1 MRPAL
6 YALGAFRAAYL
17 LSRILPRQLCQAIA
31 TVVGRT
37 AYARIPSS
45 RDALRGNLQRVT
57 GLQSAELDA
66 LCSQNVSHFS
76 RMLADYF
83 FAAGRARTKTAEL
96 VDEWRGFEN
105 LEAARARGK
114 GVILVTAH
122 LGNWEL
128 GGNVIALEGLP
139 LTVITLD
146 EPSTELTRWRDEH
159 RQALGI
165 RTITVGPGHD
175 FAFVEMIQTL
185 RRNDLLAMLVDRPYA
200 GTGAPVQFFGAPTE
214 FSVGPARL
222 WEHTDAAVV
231 PAFVLQKENGRY
243 VSILD
248 PMLSLTR
255 TDDRAADLATNTQV
269 IATHFE
275 NIIRQHP
282 DQWFNYV
289 PIWNSPAA
297 A

>member
-200 GTGAPVQFFGAPTE
+200 GTGAPVQFFGAPSE

-222 WEHTDAAVV
+222 WEHTDAALV

-255 TDDRAADLATNTQV
+255 SDDRVVDLAANTQI

-289 PIWNSPAA
+289 PIWNAPAA